1 MVRMHYKEF
10 MNMSC
15 QERDDY
21 LGNEILKQNP
31 SLMERITAPHK
42 KYNSREVIAE
52 MNMEI
57 MRLDTENKILSDTV
71 KWMHDTIW
79 EMIREQKGYT
89 DKNVAEILNSLE
101 NDDSL
106 KNPPEDTA
114 TAKPSASEHTH
125 H

>member
-1 MVRMHYKEF
+1 
-10 MNMSC
+10 
-15 QERDDY
+15 
-21 LGNEILKQNP
+21 
-31 SLMERITAPHK
+31 
-42 KYNSREVIAE
+42 
-52 MNMEI
+52 
-57 MRLDTENKILSDTV
+57 
-71 KWMHDTIW
+71 
-79 EMIREQKGYT
+79 MIREQKGYT